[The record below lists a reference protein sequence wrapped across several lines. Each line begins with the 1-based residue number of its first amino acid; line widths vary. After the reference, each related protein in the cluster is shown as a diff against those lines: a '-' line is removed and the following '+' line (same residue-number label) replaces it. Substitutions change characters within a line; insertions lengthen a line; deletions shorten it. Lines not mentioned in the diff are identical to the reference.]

1 MKTNK
6 ILAITLSLPLS
17 FCSISCSN
25 SLPKKIDMSS
35 YSISEGST
43 LYNQKLCR
51 ISTPIIDG
59 QGFSGISFK
68 TPDWSFS
75 TMTVSLRAI
84 VLLIEMN
91 YIHLQQDLTV
101 KLSLTRNHIVA

>member
-25 SLPKKIDMSS
+25 SQPKKIDMSS

-51 ISTPIIDG
+51 ISTPIING

-75 TMTVSLRAI
+75 TMTVFFKSDCA
-84 VLLIEMN
+84 LICN
-91 YIHLQQDLTV
+91 KI
-101 KLSLTRNHIVA
+101 

>member
-25 SLPKKIDMSS
+25 SQPKKIDMSS

-43 LYNQKLCR
+43 KAQLY
-51 ISTPIIDG
+51 IIK
-59 QGFSGISFK
+59 SF
-68 TPDWSFS
+68 
-75 TMTVSLRAI
+75 VEL
-84 VLLIEMN
+84 VHLLS
-91 YIHLQQDLTV
+91 TV
-101 KLSLTRNHIVA
+101 KDFLVSVLRLQIGHSQQ